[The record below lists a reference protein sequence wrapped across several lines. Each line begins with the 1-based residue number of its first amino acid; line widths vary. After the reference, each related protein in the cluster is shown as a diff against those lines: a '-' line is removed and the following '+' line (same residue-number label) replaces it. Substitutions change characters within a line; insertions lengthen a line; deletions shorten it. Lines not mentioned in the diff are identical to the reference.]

1 MAQDAFTLFFR
12 ELTNDNVALVGGK
25 NASLGEMFNKLK
37 EKGISVPD
45 GYATTAAA
53 YWLFLDENGLR
64 APLTELLTSLDT
76 KEFTNLPEVGAR
88 ARSLVHGG
96 VMPTAVGT
104 AITDAYRTLR
114 AEYPGDIQVAVRSSA
129 TAEDLPT
136 ASFAGQHDSFL
147 NVQGAHQVVE
157 AC

>member
-1 MAQDAFTLFFR
+1 MTPEAFALFFR

-64 APLTELLTSLDT
+64 GPLTELLAGLDI
-76 KEFTNLPEVGAR
+76 KEFANLPEVGTR
-88 ARSLVHGG
+88 ARSLVHGAI
-96 VMPTAVGT
+96 MPAAVVT
-104 AITDAYRTLR
+104 AITDAYRMLC

-147 NVQGAHQVVE
+147 NVRGA
-157 AC
+157 

>member
-1 MAQDAFTLFFR
+1 MAPEAFALFFR

-25 NASLGEMFNKLK
+25 NASLGEMFNKLNDQ
-37 EKGISVPD
+37 GISVPD

-64 APLTELLTSLDT
+64 GPLTELLAGLDI
-76 KEFTNLPEVGAR
+76 KEFANLPEVGTR
-88 ARSLVHGG
+88 ARSLVHGAI
-96 VMPTAVGT
+96 MPAAVVT
-104 AITDAYRTLR
+104 AITDAYRMLC

-147 NVQGAHQVVE
+147 NVRGA
-157 AC
+157 